1 MIDALGRAGK
11 RHASGTAPAAPR
23 SASGPWRWL
32 VVLGLG
38 VIGVRGVESSKRLRV
53 GRLVDGQPA
62 VDAEHLTGNEACA
75 VAAEERDAVRDI
87 DRLAH
92 VWCEVVGHEVVT
104 LGRR

>member
-1 MIDALGRAGK
+1 MNAPKRTRREASAATYPPMI
-11 RHASGTAPAAPR
+11 ASFDDRCIGEGGQAPR
-23 SASGPWRWL
+23 QPERPRPLRDSL

-87 DRLAH
+87 DRL
-92 VWCEVVGHEVVT
+92 
-104 LGRR
+104 